1 MPSHSRAHTLGRLL
15 LMVMLAVQ
23 LLAGA
28 LPAGADH
35 TPPPTVVNIPGS
47 LQQELG
53 CPGDWQPDCAATY
66 LAYDAADDVWQ
77 GTFTAPAGSYEYKA
91 ALNDGWGENYG
102 LNAVPGGPNIP
113 LNLAA
118 DTSVKFYYDH
128 KSHWK

>member
-77 GTFTAPAGSYEYKA
+77 GTYTVPA
-91 ALNDGWGENYG
+91 
-102 LNAVPGGPNIP
+102 
-113 LNLAA
+113 
-118 DTSVKFYYDH
+118 
-128 KSHWK
+128 